1 MKKGKKIAVIIII
14 ILSSIVLLFFSHAY
28 INAYFIEPLIVQ
40 KPVILNKYP
49 IPAVLYKTGPLKD
62 PPNEIQ
68 NLFKKIKQQ
77 NPDYKIKYYND
88 TQCRNFIEKNFDKKV
103 VNAYDKLIPGS
114 FKADLFRYCIL
125 YQNGGIYGDLSQT
138 YLVPLNELVDR
149 NHDVLVLV
157 RDNLISSFPQITKH
171 AIQIS
176 FMAAQPKL
184 SIFRKAI
191 EQIVENVKNNYYG
204 SNPLAVTGPLLLR
217 KILDTEDIPYRL
229 ELELRQGSIKN
240 INTGKSVIQIKLKN
254 HNKFIKKNFKN
265 AYYTKWYTRN
275 IYKN

>member
-1 MKKGKKIAVIIII
+1 MKKGKKIALIIII
-14 ILSSIVLLFFSHAY
+14 ILSSIVLLFFSHGY
-28 INAYFIEPLIVQ
+28 INAYFIKRLIIQ
-40 KPVILNKYP
+40 KPVTLNKYP
-49 IPAVLYKTGPLKD
+49 IPAILHKTGPLKE

-68 NLFKKIKQQ
+68 DLFKKIKQQ
-77 NPDYKIKYYND
+77 NPEYTIKYYND
-88 TQCRNFIEKNFDKKV
+88 TQCREFIKKNFEKKV
-103 VNAYDKLIPGS
+103 LHAYDKLIPGA

-125 YQNGGIYGDLSQT
+125 YQNGGVYGDLSQT

-149 NHDVLVLV
+149 NHDVLVIV
-157 RDNLISSFPQITKH
+157 RDKLISTFPNITKH

-184 SIFRKAI
+184 AIFKKAI

-204 SNPLAVTGPLLLR
+204 SNPLAVTGPLLFR
-217 KILDTEDIPYRL
+217 KVLDTEDIPYRL
-229 ELELRQGSIKN
+229 ELHMHQGSIKN
-240 INTGKSVIQIKLKN
+240 IRTGKSVINIKLKN
-254 HNKFIKKNFKN
+254 HNNFIKKNFKN